1 MTALSTSE
9 HVDVLLASD
18 VLAHLDAQL
27 VAARRLLGIVLEQ
40 GVAIRN
46 RDVPGVV
53 ALTGILQAELK
64 RRTLLENERA
74 RLLERAGAR
83 LGVSPTSVSL
93 SLLENLLDDETA
105 PVARARTSELR
116 GLLEQTQREHYVN
129 RVLMNQELAFLDHL
143 LRLAGE
149 GSDLG
154 YDSAGDRPAVSAS
167 TITGNRRMLDVE
179 V

>member
-1 MTALSTSE
+1 MTVLSTSDQF
-9 HVDVLLASD
+9 DVLLAAD
-18 VLAHLDAQL
+18 VLSHLDSQL
-27 VAARRLLGIVLEQ
+27 VAARRLLQIVLEQ

-46 RDVPGVV
+46 RDVRNVV

-64 RRTLLENERA
+64 RRGLLENERA

-83 LGVSPTSVSL
+83 LGVSGGSVTL

-105 PVARARTSELR
+105 PIARARTSELR

-143 LRLAGE
+143 LRLSGQAG
-149 GSDLG
+149 DLG
-154 YDSAGDRPAVSAS
+154 YDSAGDRPTASAS
-167 TITGNRRMLDVE
+167 MITGNRRMLDLE